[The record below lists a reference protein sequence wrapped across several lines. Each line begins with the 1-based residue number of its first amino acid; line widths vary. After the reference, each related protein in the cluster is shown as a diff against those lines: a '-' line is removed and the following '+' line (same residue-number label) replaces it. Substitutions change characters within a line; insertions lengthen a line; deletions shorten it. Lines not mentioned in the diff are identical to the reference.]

1 MNQKEKLTEATL
13 LALQGKL
20 LKESLS
26 AEDKSKLDQIVK
38 RLIKELDSDSY
49 IVNNLILGNEKDANK
64 IDQLE
69 RSYDDMFEDVLSD
82 LGIENFEEEF
92 VDLSSSI
99 DYINDKVKSHF
110 ANSVSRQDSLVNDVS
125 DKSKMD
131 DIADDVIKALKGET
145 DIIYAYF
152 GGVPEGVDYD
162 DNKLFDKDFAN
173 KLQKKYN
180 KILDQVCHKYGTSL
194 DELANQVYDEAYVHS
209 KILNYFVNYPE
220 DAVQGKLTES
230 NKQYYYN
237 IHIVLSGD
245 TDYNAVIATNT
256 HYNENNEEDINR
268 LLSEAILQGIIED
281 QEDAQFCEDV
291 TEISKNEYDSHIRYN
306 EIGNTLPKFVYD
318 ITNHEKDNNTGNV
331 SWYVGGPDFEG
342 NMVTYTVFKNGESQ
356 YDVDHIVNNILKEF
370 KDLKL
375 TDKTDTLAVFKIRK

>member
-1 MNQKEKLTEATL
+1 MNQKEKLTEAT
-13 LALQGKL
+13 
-20 LKESLS
+20 
-26 AEDKSKLDQIVK
+26 
-38 RLIKELDSDSY
+38 
-49 IVNNLILGNEKDANK
+49 
-64 IDQLE
+64 
-69 RSYDDMFEDVLSD
+69 
-82 LGIENFEEEF
+82 
-92 VDLSSSI
+92 
-99 DYINDKVKSHF
+99 
-110 ANSVSRQDSLVNDVS
+110 
-125 DKSKMD
+125 
-131 DIADDVIKALKGET
+131 IKAL
-145 DIIYAYF
+145 
-152 GGVPEGVDYD
+152 
-162 DNKLFDKDFAN
+162 
-173 KLQKKYN
+173 
-180 KILDQVCHKYGTSL
+180 
-194 DELANQVYDEAYVHS
+194 
-209 KILNYFVNYPE
+209 
-220 DAVQGKLTES
+220 QGKLTES

-245 TDYNAVIATNT
+245 TDYNAFIATNT